1 MISPKPLAMLSKKL
15 SGSKMTLN
23 EFKAWLKEKM
33 PENFRENEP
42 MQAHTSF
49 RIGGPADLLI
59 LPALRWCTLSV
70 AG

>member
-1 MISPKPLAMLSKKL
+1 
-15 SGSKMTLN
+15 MTLN

-59 LPALRWCTLSV
+59 LPADVHQLEEAV
-70 AG
+70 AKAKKLAAEASNASR

>member
-15 SGSKMTLN
+15 IRSNKMTLN

-33 PENFRENEP
+33 PENFRENES

-49 RIGGPADLLI
+49 RIGGPADFI
-59 LPALRWCTLSV
+59 DF